1 VSVRIELI
9 YAPDCPNLGLA
20 RDRLMSA
27 LRSAG
32 LGAEWQEWDQ
42 ADGGSPDHI
51 RDYASPT
58 ILIDGEDVSTDGVE
72 VDAQS
77 CRLYRAEDGR
87 LTGTPPESLIA
98 TALQRAQ
105 QSNTE
110 GAG

>member
-1 VSVRIELI
+1 
-9 YAPDCPNLGLA
+9 
-20 RDRLMSA
+20 MSA
-27 LRSAG
+27 LQSAG
-32 LGAEWQEWDQ
+32 LGAVWQEWDQ
-42 ADGGSPDHI
+42 ADGGSPDYT

-72 VDAQS
+72 VDARS

-87 LTGTPPESLIA
+87 LTGAPPESLIA

-105 QSNTE
+105 HGNTE